1 MPAPPPYVTPYSNQT
16 VGQVLLLYLGREG
29 VNTIFGIP
37 GGGLANFLVE
47 LKNQRENFRFVVCRQ
62 ETGAAYIANGYA
74 RATGG
79 LGVVAVTTGPG
90 ATNAVTGVMTAE
102 SDGTPL
108 LVLTGEVAEQYFGK
122 GALQEGID
130 SDLDVHA
137 IYSAST
143 AYSAELTDQS
153 EVQTLT
159 EQALRDAL
167 GIPRG
172 ASHLALPNNVTT
184 EIVTT
189 PQPPPAPPSP
199 TIYIPNTPAN
209 YRTVPAGADRSLV
222 FTAASQLLA
231 CQRPLIFLG
240 SGCRDALR
248 DQSTRDAL
256 VVFAERYAIPVM
268 TTADGKGIFPENHP
282 LSLRVYGFSSN
293 TWPAMWM
300 QQTPTPYD
308 GLLVIATSLRGL
320 SSNNWNPMLVPS
332 AGPGGGAPFIQV
344 DLDQQA
350 IGRSFPVTLGIVADA
365 GAFMRTLAD
374 PELLMKLPP
383 DPAVVAAREAK
394 ISDIRSQSPFFNP
407 EQYTSTAA
415 PIEPA
420 AIVRVLED
428 TLPDDALIFLDAG
441 NCVGWGI
448 HYFAIDPPREI
459 HSSLA
464 MGPMGFGVG
473 AVIGAKMGRPDKT
486 CVALVGDGAFMMHGS
501 EVSTAQA
508 HEVGAIWVVLEDN
521 DLHMVSQ
528 GMQYL
533 YPDPNDVWDGLY
545 RLGTPDLVKFAEGLG
560 ADAYHV
566 SCPSELEAIMPAVL
580 DKANNQGR
588 PQVIV
593 ARINQKS
600 IDPYFPPK
608 QKMPSTKFGGGQ

>member
-1 MPAPPPYVTPYSNQT
+1 
-16 VGQVLLLYLGREG
+16 
-29 VNTIFGIP
+29 
-37 GGGLANFLVE
+37 
-47 LKNQRENFRFVVCRQ
+47 
-62 ETGAAYIANGYA
+62 
-74 RATGG
+74 
-79 LGVVAVTTGPG
+79 
-90 ATNAVTGVMTAE
+90 
-102 SDGTPL
+102 
-108 LVLTGEVAEQYFGK
+108 
-122 GALQEGID
+122 
-130 SDLDVHA
+130 
-137 IYSAST
+137 
-143 AYSAELTDQS
+143 
-153 EVQTLT
+153 
-159 EQALRDAL
+159 
-167 GIPRG
+167 
-172 ASHLALPNNVTT
+172 
-184 EIVTT
+184 
-189 PQPPPAPPSP
+189 
-199 TIYIPNTPAN
+199 
-209 YRTVPAGADRSLV
+209 
-222 FTAASQLLA
+222 LLA

-248 DQSTRDAL
+248 DKSTLDAL

-268 TTADGKGIFPENHP
+268 TTADGKGVFPENHP
-282 LSLRVYGFSSN
+282 LSLRVYGFSSC

-308 GLLVIATSLRGL
+308 GLLVIGTSMHGL

-332 AGPGGGAPFIQV
+332 ATAAGGGVFIQV
-344 DLDQQA
+344 DLNQQA
-350 IGRSFPVTLGIVADA
+350 IGRSFPVTSGVVAEA

-374 PELLMKLPP
+374 PELLMKFPP
-383 DPAVVAAREAK
+383 DPAAVAARQAK
-394 ISDIRSQSPFFNP
+394 IAEIKKQSPFFNP
-407 EQYTSTAA
+407 DQYTSNAA

-448 HYFAIDPPREI
+448 HYFSIDAPREI

-473 AVIGAKMGRPDKT
+473 AVIGGKMGRPDKT

-508 HEVGAIWVVLEDN
+508 HNVGAIWVVLEDG

-533 YPDPNDVWDGLY
+533 YPDSGDVWDGLY

-566 SCPSELEAIMPAVL
+566 NDPAGLEAIMPTVL

-608 QKMPSTKFGGGQ
+608 QKADKFGGGL

>member
-1 MPAPPPYVTPYSNQT
+1 MPAPPPYVTPYKNQT
-16 VGQVLLLYLGREG
+16 VGQVLLRYLGLEG

-37 GGGLANFLVE
+37 GGGLANFLVD
-47 LKNQRENFRFVVCRQ
+47 LKNQRKDFRYVVCRQ

-79 LGVVAVTTGPG
+79 LGVVAVTSGPG
-90 ATNAVTGVMTAE
+90 ATNALTGAMTAE

-130 SDLDVHA
+130 SGLSVHA
-137 IYSAST
+137 IYTAST
-143 AYSAELTDQS
+143 AYSVELTDQS
-153 EVQTLT
+153 EAQTLI

-172 ASHLALPNNVTT
+172 ATHVALPNNVTAQ
-184 EIVTT
+184 IVTT

-199 TIYIPNTPAN
+199 TIYIPNSPAN
-209 YRTVPAGADRSLV
+209 YRTVPVGADRGLV

-231 CQRPLIFLG
+231 CKRPLIFLG

-268 TTADGKGIFPENHP
+268 TTADGKGIFPEGHP
-282 LSLRVYGFSSN
+282 LSLRVYGFASN
-293 TWPAMWM
+293 TWPQMWM
-300 QQTPTPYD
+300 QQTPTAYD

-320 SSNNWNPMLVPS
+320 SSNNWNPMLAPS
-332 AGPGGGAPFIQV
+332 NNGPFIQV
-344 DLDQQA
+344 DLNQQA
-350 IGRSFPVTLGIVADA
+350 IGRTFPVTLGVVAEA
-365 GAFMRTLAD
+365 GAFIRTLAD
-374 PELLMKLPP
+374 PELLMKFPP
-383 DPAVVAAREAK
+383 DPAQVAARQAEVAAIK
-394 ISDIRSQSPFFNP
+394 THSPFFNP

-420 AIVRVLED
+420 AIVRVLEA
-428 TLPDDALIFLDAG
+428 TLPDDCLIFLDAG

-448 HYFAIDPPREI
+448 HYFTINGPREI

-473 AVIGAKMGRPDKT
+473 AVIGAKMGRPEKT
-486 CVALVGDGAFMMHGS
+486 CIALVGDGAFMMHGA

-508 HEVGAIWVVLEDN
+508 HGVGAIWVVLEDG

-533 YPDPNDVWDGLY
+533 YPDPGDIWDGLY
-545 RLGTPDLVKFAEGLG
+545 RLGKPDLIKFAEGLG

-566 SCPSELEAIMPAVL
+566 SSPAELEAIMPAVL

-593 ARINQKS
+593 AAINQQS

-608 QKMPSTKFGGGQ
+608 PSGSPSWGGDR

>member
-1 MPAPPPYVTPYSNQT
+1 
-16 VGQVLLLYLGREG
+16 
-29 VNTIFGIP
+29 
-37 GGGLANFLVE
+37 VE
-47 LKNQRENFRFVVCRQ
+47 LKNQRDRFNFVVCRH

-74 RATGG
+74 RVTGG
-79 LGVVAVTTGPG
+79 LGVVAVTSGPG
-90 ATNAVTGVMTAE
+90 ATNAVTGIMTAE
-102 SDGTPL
+102 NDGTPL
-108 LVLTGEVAEQYFGK
+108 LILSGEVAEQYFGK

-130 SDLDVHA
+130 SDLDIHA
-137 IYSAST
+137 IYKASSAYT
-143 AYSAELTDQS
+143 ADLTDQS

-184 EIVTT
+184 QIVTT
-189 PQPPPAPPSP
+189 PQPPPLPPSP
-199 TIYIPNTPAN
+199 TIYIPNSPAN
-209 YRTVPAGADRSLV
+209 YRTVPKGADKTLV

-268 TTADGKGIFPENHP
+268 TTADGKGIFPEGHP
-282 LSLRVYGFSSN
+282 LSLRIYGFASN
-293 TWPAMWM
+293 TWPQMWM

-320 SSNNWNPMLVPS
+320 STGNWNPMLVPNATS
-332 AGPGGGAPFIQV
+332 ASGGPFIQV
-344 DLDQQA
+344 DLNQHA
-350 IGRSFPVTLGIVADA
+350 IGRSFPVTLGVIAEA
-365 GAFMRTLAD
+365 GAFIRTLAD
-374 PELLMKLPP
+374 PELLMKHPP
-383 DPAVVAAREAK
+383 DPAAVAARQSQVAAIK
-394 ISDIRSQSPFFNP
+394 TQSPFFNP

-420 AIVRVLED
+420 AIVRVLES
-428 TLPDDALIFLDAG
+428 TLPDDAVIFLDAG

-448 HYFAIDPPREI
+448 HYFTIDPPREI

-473 AVIGAKMGRPDKT
+473 SVIGGKMGRPDKT
-486 CVALVGDGAFMMHGS
+486 CVALVGDGAFMMHGA

-508 HEVGAIWVVLEDN
+508 HGVGAIWVVLEDN

-560 ADAYHV
+560 ADAYRID
-566 SCPSELEAIMPAVL
+566 SPAALEAIMPTVL

-593 ARINQKS
+593 AAINQKS

-608 QKMPSTKFGGGQ
+608 PKTPPSSSWGGSL